1 MNFLFPLLPYFWL
14 ALLVGAILA
23 VIVAAV
29 RARPKKPKKGKVEEQ
44 ENAAADPFGGS
55 EPVLD
60 FGDEL
65 SQMENK

>member
-1 MNFLFPLLPYFWL
+1 MSFLFPLLPYFWL
-14 ALLVGAILA
+14 ALLLGAILA
-23 VIVAAV
+23 VIIAAV
-29 RARPKKPKKGKVEEQ
+29 RGRPKKPKKGKAEAEDA
-44 ENAAADPFGGS
+44 AAADPFAGS

>member
-29 RARPKKPKKGKVEEQ
+29 RARPKKPKKGKAAEQ
-44 ENAAADPFGGS
+44 ESEAADPFAGS

-65 SQMENK
+65 SQMEKK

>member
-1 MNFLFPLLPYFWL
+1 MSFLFPLLPYFWI

-23 VIVAAV
+23 VIIAAV
-29 RARPKKPKKGKVEEQ
+29 RSRPKKPKKGKAEAEL
-44 ENAAADPFGGS
+44 ADAADPFSGS

>member
-23 VIVAAV
+23 VIVAAI
-29 RARPKKPKKGKVEEQ
+29 RARPKKAKKKKGEEQ
-44 ENAAADPFGGS
+44 ETSAADPFSGS